1 MWFATYLNGRVI
13 DESVRES
20 EADEEDVP
28 DYS

>member
-1 MWFATYLNGRVI
+1 MRYVTYLNEREI